1 MKSSST
7 VTGSKSISRGKK
19 RVFTRNG
26 LDWTKR
32 FSVIAGALN
41 IPGQAILDGEV
52 VVIHE
57 GRTNFSE
64 LQAELAAGKQDR
76 LVYYAF
82 DLLWRDRDLRKLP
95 QMERKRMLSDLLGE
109 NDIGHPAIYSEHLTG
124 DGQEMFEH
132 ATKLNFE
139 GIVSKNAQAP
149 YRSDRNEGW
158 FKVKTVRQGKFPVI
172 GFVKDP
178 SGVAALYL
186 GKREGKDLVY
196 MGKVGTGW
204 SRTVSSQIR
213 KQLDT
218 VVSPKSK
225 LTSRSGNRRPRGS
238 SRPSSRTWSI
248 ATSLPKVCCG
258 KARSRASSGNR
269 FVGLPRRGRVVER
282 DHPAFEPSPVG
293 RFRFEGTTVLTL
305 QFVPEFG
312 DVHVLLQGHHVG
324 QRLRGSHYLHGS
336 VPGHPNHRAQQGAPR
351 GVRGSIE
358 FRFVQ
363 IAGASAC
370 VPRKLE
376 GEPADDDD
384 RRSHAARS

>member
-1 MKSSST
+1 MTKRARRVVAASASAEMPRFIKPQLATLKAKAPSGDQWLHEIKFDGYR
-7 VTGSKSISRGKK
+7 VQVHLNKGKK

-32 FSVIAGALN
+32 FSVIAGALD

-64 LQAELAAGKQDR
+64 LQAELAAGRQDS

-95 QMERKRMLSDLLGE
+95 QVERKRMLSDLLGE
-109 NDIGHPAIYSEHLTG
+109 NDIGHPVIYSEHLTG

-149 YRSDRNEGW
+149 YRSYRNEGW
-158 FKVKTVRQGKFPVI
+158 LKIKTVQQGKFPVI

-178 SGVAALYL
+178 TGVAALYL

-213 KQLDT
+213 KQLDA

-225 LTSRSGNRRPRGS
+225 LTKPIKKPKATWVEPTFFADVEYRDITSEGLLRQS
-238 SRPSSRTWSI
+238 SF
-248 ATSLPKVCCG
+248 K
-258 KARSRASSGNR
+258 
-269 FVGLPRRGRVVER
+269 GLK
-282 DHPAFEPSPVG
+282 
-293 RFRFEGTTVLTL
+293 
-305 QFVPEFG
+305 
-312 DVHVLLQGHHVG
+312 
-324 QRLRGSHYLHGS
+324 
-336 VPGHPNHRAQQGAPR
+336 
-351 GVRGSIE
+351 
-358 FRFVQ
+358 
-363 IAGASAC
+363 
-370 VPRKLE
+370 RK
-376 GEPADDDD
+376 
-384 RRSHAARS
+384 

>member
-1 MKSSST
+1 MVKRARKVVAAAAPAEMPGFIKPQLATLKARAPSGDQWLHEIKFDGYRVQT
-7 VTGSKSISRGKK
+7 HISKGKK

-32 FSVIAGALN
+32 FSVIAGALD

-76 LVYYAF
+76 LVYYVF
-82 DLLWRDRDLRKLP
+82 DLLWRDGDLRKLP
-95 QMERKRMLSDLLGE
+95 QVQRKQMLSDLGE
-109 NDIGHPAIYSEHLTG
+109 NDIGLPVIYSEHLTG

-132 ATKLNFE
+132 AAKLNFE

-158 FKVKTVRQGKFPVI
+158 MKIKNVQTGKFPVI

-178 SGVAALYL
+178 TGVAALYL
-186 GKREGKDLVY
+186 GKREGQDLVY

-225 LTSRSGNRRPRGS
+225 LTKPIKKPKATWVEPTFFADIEYRDITSEGLLRQS
-238 SRPSSRTWSI
+238 SF
-248 ATSLPKVCCG
+248 K
-258 KARSRASSGNR
+258 
-269 FVGLPRRGRVVER
+269 GLKR
-282 DHPAFEPSPVG
+282 
-293 RFRFEGTTVLTL
+293 
-305 QFVPEFG
+305 
-312 DVHVLLQGHHVG
+312 
-324 QRLRGSHYLHGS
+324 
-336 VPGHPNHRAQQGAPR
+336 N
-351 GVRGSIE
+351 
-358 FRFVQ
+358 
-363 IAGASAC
+363 
-370 VPRKLE
+370 
-376 GEPADDDD
+376 
-384 RRSHAARS
+384 